1 MRPNVLHLSPVLG
14 VALAGLLAASP
25 TRAAPQQEVA
35 VAKPAASIAATAPTL
50 AIALSDL
57 DAYQRGL
64 QAEINVLK
72 GVRARLESA
81 QEARDEVAIAAAMQ
95 PVVTRQYEKNA
106 AEAAGV
112 DLKRYRALKKA
123 LGDRLVT
130 AEYLDQLDQ
139 QAEQI
144 PTTGISAKQRADQR
158 KSLDDMRARIGDPYA
173 GLEPAVRDAL
183 KQRADALSRLRIDSR
198 DLAQDL
204 KGG

>member
-14 VALAGLLAASP
+14 IALAGLLAATPSS
-25 TRAAPQQEVA
+25 AAPQQEVA
-35 VAKPAASIAATAPTL
+35 VAKPATSVATTAPTL
-50 AIALSDL
+50 AIALTDL

-72 GVRARLESA
+72 SVRARLESA

-106 AEAAGV
+106 AEAAGI

-144 PTTGISAKQRADQR
+144 PQSVSAKQRADQR
-158 KSLDDMRARIGDPYA
+158 KSLDEMRARIGDPYA